1 MDISQSNT
9 TLKIQVQQ
17 LNKRVDEFKK
27 SILFSN

>member
-17 LNKRVDEFKK
+17 LHKRVDEFDE